1 VRKTVE
7 ITDSLLVEA
16 RRYAAAHG
24 LALRQ
29 VIELGLRALIERERS
44 AKPFR
49 LRKHSFRGDGLVEES
64 RWPSIRDEIY
74 RGRGA

>member
-1 VRKTVE
+1 MA
-7 ITDSLLVEA
+7 DSLLAEA
-16 RRYAAAHG
+16 KQFATYRG
-24 LALRQ
+24 LTLQQ
-29 VIELGLRALIERERS
+29 VIELGLRALIEREQP

-74 RGRGA
+74 RSRGA